1 MRYSKHFKAG
11 QKLLLRPLAA
21 DEGRFEALS
30 AFYQDQ
36 VGENLAVF
44 TLPYG
49 TAQEERYP
57 FVEKMPFEMYSDSLG
72 LGIRVTGNF
81 DTYLEGDAFRVTL
94 NDDFQIFQRRLHGR
108 KDARIG
114 IKYTKGKG
122 TLRSFRSQWEKNV
135 ALLDKSPDPAKI
147 PPFPITPVNLS
158 QGGARCDLRE
168 PVEISDLCLLLLRLS
183 SEELPICALA
193 EVVWIGGEAGEGRRT
208 CGMQFLN
215 ILERDR
221 KRIETYLK
229 ALPSEPD
236 PPPGEGK
243 S

>member
-1 MRYSKHFKAG
+1 MRYAKHFKTG

-21 DEGRFEALS
+21 DEDRFEALS

-49 TAQEERYP
+49 TAQDERYP
-57 FVEKMPFEMYSDSLG
+57 FAEKMPFEMYSDSLG
-72 LGIRVTGNF
+72 LGIRVTGTF
-81 DTYLEGDAFRVTL
+81 DTYLDGSDFRVTL
-94 NDDFQIFQRRLHGR
+94 NDDFQLFQRRLHGR
-108 KDARIG
+108 KETAIG

-122 TLRSFRSQWEKNV
+122 TLRSFRNQWEKNV
-135 ALLDKSPDPAKI
+135 TLLEKSPDPAKI
-147 PPFPITPVNLS
+147 PVFPMTPINLS

-183 SEELPICALA
+183 ESELPICALA
-193 EVVWIGGEAGEGRRT
+193 EVVWRGGEVEGGRRT

-229 ALPSEPD
+229 NLPVDED
-236 PPPGEGK
+236 PPPTEEE
-243 S
+243 